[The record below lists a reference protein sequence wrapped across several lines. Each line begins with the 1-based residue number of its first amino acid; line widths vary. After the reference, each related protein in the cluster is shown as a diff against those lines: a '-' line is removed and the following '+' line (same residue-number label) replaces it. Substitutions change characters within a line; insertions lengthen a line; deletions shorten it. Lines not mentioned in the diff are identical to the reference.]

1 MSGLDR
7 EAEILRLF
15 PLVRTIARVVWR
27 QLRYVDLDDLVGDGS
42 LGLVA
47 AVDSYDP
54 ARGMSLERYARRK
67 ILYAMLDAARRSDH
81 LPRFTR
87 LVLQSAERD
96 RYALAL
102 ELGRMPSAVE
112 LERRHPKLR
121 SAQRTA
127 HLRRPVSLD
136 ASDGLEAF
144 LKPDLQNDP
153 ADVLCALETR
163 GSVRSALRG
172 LTPRHREVLGLYYAR
187 GYRLAEVARRFSLT
201 KQRVAQLRD
210 RAIATL
216 RDAVTAS

>member
-136 ASDGLEAF
+136 ASDGLEA
-144 LKPDLQNDP
+144 LRPHQV
-153 ADVLCALETR
+153 DVRVAKAKK
-163 GSVRSALRG
+163 VDALRAAVG
-172 LTPRHREVLGLYYAR
+172 ALRQA
-187 GYRLAEVARRFSLT
+187 GYGFV
-201 KQRVAQLRD
+201 
-210 RAIATL
+210 TL
-216 RDAVTAS
+216 REAAGRIEV